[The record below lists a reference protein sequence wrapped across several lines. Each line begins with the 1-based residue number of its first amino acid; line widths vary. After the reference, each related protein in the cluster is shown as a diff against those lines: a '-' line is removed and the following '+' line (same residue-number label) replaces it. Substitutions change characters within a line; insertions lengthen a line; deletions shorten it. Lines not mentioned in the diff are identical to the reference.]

1 MGRSPDLQLASSN
14 FCPRPYTLP
23 TNTTGLFTKP
33 KPCHAR
39 ASKVNGKRLKVL
51 HMLDFHLDPRF
62 AVGSEA
68 NCTCSLC
75 CRTNNNNTALHPGQ
89 ISLRANPYGNYKC
102 DSPYDLGLAAL
113 QAVGPL
119 TGTSLSNPLGWTVYT
134 GDLVSHK
141 GQNELSRLY
150 VEYAESSV
158 YSMFKTY
165 ITGPVFAALGNQ
177 ILTPKPSSVAPLPSR
192 SPRPTTIL
200 ELQPR
205 RRPVKKQRLDK
216 HHAGRRSTSAL
227 RRLLDQKPLQSGCH
241 YLQHEFLVPQQLPD
255 IHKYHRPRQLQ
266 HLHLDGT
273 RAATRRGRRRACV
286 AHRACLSWLGR
297 QQTAPESL

>member
-1 MGRSPDLQLASSN
+1 MVSLCKKYKFHNNETCEDDFETSKFGAVWVQVIGYADVGGWDGRQICNSLSSN

-39 ASKVNGKRLKVL
+39 APKANGKRLKVL
-51 HMLDFHLDPRF
+51 QMLDFHLDPRF

-165 ITGPVFAALGNQ
+165 ITGPVFAALGNHDTNPEA
-177 ILTPKPSSVAPLPSR
+177 IEC
-192 SPRPTTIL
+192 RPT
-200 ELQPR
+200 PF
-205 RRPVKKQRLDK
+205 PVSS
-216 HHAGRRSTSAL
+216 ANNNPGTTTTS
-227 RRLLDQKPLQSGCH
+227 P
-241 YLQHEFLVPQQLPD
+241 
-255 IHKYHRPRQLQ
+255 
-266 HLHLDGT
+266 
-273 RAATRRGRRRACV
+273 ACEKTTV
-286 AHRACLSWLGR
+286 G
-297 QQTAPESL
+297 